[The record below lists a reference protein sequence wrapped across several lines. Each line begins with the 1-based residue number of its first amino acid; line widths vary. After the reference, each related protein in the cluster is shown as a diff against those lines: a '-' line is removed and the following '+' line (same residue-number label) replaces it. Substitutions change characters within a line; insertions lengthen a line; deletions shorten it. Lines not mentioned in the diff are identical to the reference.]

1 MSEQVLIAGGDV
13 ILGEEPEKFL
23 AGVAPILKN
32 ADVRLAQLECPYIDK
47 ATEQMDPSRETRNLG
62 PLKGLFDVMTLAG
75 NHLYDFGENG
85 VRDTLR
91 WLDGAGILHTGGGM
105 NLAEAEKPAIFVKE
119 GVRYGFLNFNC
130 VGSELM
136 HASENKAGCAFANT
150 TSVCMVTSII
160 EPYFAK
166 GEIPI
171 PEGSKGVMISYP
183 RPEYYIRVGDLVA
196 ELRPSCDV
204 LSVYF
209 HKGAVHKPALVEPYE
224 RLISRIAID
233 AGADVVFSSHAHIL
247 RGVEIYKGR
256 TIFHG
261 LNNFAVWAPLLSPN
275 YKGKFNKTEFSD
287 QEEWNRKRIAR
298 FGFVPDPDYPTYP
311 FHPESVH
318 TAAAKCIVRDGKIAE
333 TRLIPLLVGK
343 DGVTRVLHRDEL
355 GQKTFDYIVRITD
368 SQNLNVRYEWKGD
381 EMVIIER

>member
-160 EPYFAK
+160 EPYFGK

-171 PEGSKGVMISYP
+171 PEGSKGIMISYP
-183 RPEYYIRVGDLVA
+183 RPEDYIRVGDWS
-196 ELRPSCDV
+196 ELRPS
-204 LSVYF
+204 
-209 HKGAVHKPALVEPYE
+209 
-224 RLISRIAID
+224 
-233 AGADVVFSSHAHIL
+233 
-247 RGVEIYKGR
+247 
-256 TIFHG
+256 
-261 LNNFAVWAPLLSPN
+261 
-275 YKGKFNKTEFSD
+275 
-287 QEEWNRKRIAR
+287 
-298 FGFVPDPDYPTYP
+298 
-311 FHPESVH
+311 
-318 TAAAKCIVRDGKIAE
+318 
-333 TRLIPLLVGK
+333 
-343 DGVTRVLHRDEL
+343 
-355 GQKTFDYIVRITD
+355 
-368 SQNLNVRYEWKGD
+368 
-381 EMVIIER
+381 

>member
-1 MSEQVLIAGGDV
+1 M
-13 ILGEEPEKFL
+13 
-23 AGVAPILKN
+23 
-32 ADVRLAQLECPYIDK
+32 
-47 ATEQMDPSRETRNLG
+47 
-62 PLKGLFDVMTLAG
+62 
-75 NHLYDFGENG
+75 LY
-85 VRDTLR
+85 
-91 WLDGAGILHTGGGM
+91 
-105 NLAEAEKPAIFVKE
+105 
-119 GVRYGFLNFNC
+119 
-130 VGSELM
+130 
-136 HASENKAGCAFANT
+136 
-150 TSVCMVTSII
+150 
-160 EPYFAK
+160 
-166 GEIPI
+166 
-171 PEGSKGVMISYP
+171 
-183 RPEYYIRVGDLVA
+183 
-196 ELRPSCDV
+196 
-204 LSVYF
+204 
-209 HKGAVHKPALVEPYE
+209 
-224 RLISRIAID
+224 
-233 AGADVVFSSHAHIL
+233 AGADVVFSPRAYPAWS
-247 RGVEIYKGR
+247 GNYKGR

-287 QEEWNRKRIAR
+287 QEEWSRKRIAR